1 MVTGRDVTGGGIYWL
16 ASYPKSGNTWFRTF
30 LSNLLE
36 DGERP
41 VDINSLHTGHIASSR
56 EWLDE
61 VLGFDTADLTEEEVD
76 LLRPGVYDW
85 TAGTGMEA
93 EYRKTHDAW
102 QILPD
107 GRPLL
112 GPQGTRGAVYLL
124 RNPLDVVVSM
134 ASHNGTDID
143 TAITGMNNPGHALSK
158 ANRGIRPQVR
168 QRIGTWSDHVTSW
181 VDATGLACHVLRYE
195 DMTDDAENAFA
206 GAARFLGL
214 SADPERI
221 SKAIGFS
228 NFDTLARQEAEKGF
242 RERPARSQRFFRE
255 GRSGAWRAHLTDQQV
270 DRIVT
275 AHAPLMRRFGYLR
288 DDGTP
293 V

>member
-1 MVTGRDVTGGGIYWL
+1 MTAPADLTGYGIYWL

-30 LSNLLE
+30 LRNLLE
-36 DGERP
+36 DGEAP

-61 VLGFDTADLTEEEVD
+61 VLGFDTADLTDEEVD
-76 LLRPGVYDW
+76 MLRPGVYDW
-85 TAGTGMEA
+85 TARTCTET

-102 QILPD
+102 RVLPD

-112 GPQGTRGAVYLL
+112 GHLATRGAVYFL
-124 RNPLDVVVSM
+124 RNPLDVAVSM

-143 TAITGMNNPGHALSK
+143 TAIRGLNNPGYALSMAK
-158 ANRGIRPQVR
+158 KGLRPQVR
-168 QRIGTWSDHVTSW
+168 QSLGTWSDHVTSW
-181 VDATGLACHVLRYE
+181 VDAPGLACHPLRYE
-195 DMTDDAENAFA
+195 DMKEDSQNTFA

-214 SADPERI
+214 SADPDRI
-221 SKAIGFS
+221 AKAIGFS
-228 NFDTLARQEAEKGF
+228 SFDTLARQESENGF
-242 RERPARSQRFFRE
+242 RERLARSQRFFRE
-255 GRSGAWRAHLTDQQV
+255 GRSGAWRAHLTVQQV

-275 AHAPLMRRFGYLR
+275 AHAPVMRRFGYLR